1 MGLTKYTTA
10 AALVPE
16 PGAVEDDMAIG
27 IAEIPAVLF
36 RLTRNQKECII
47 VLVYRVAGK
56 TVAIMETA
64 LFSTTYKFMCSILV
78 WFSCIRRRSYYGY
91 EYGFRRNRFTSS
103 QIFSKDMTTVQHHI
117 RYLRISG
124 KPMTQFGKRFCI
136 ILLMSLVCS
145 RNWLV

>member
-64 LFSTTYKFMCSILV
+64 LFSTTYKFMCSVLV
-78 WFSCIRRRSYYGY
+78 CFSSIPKGKAIPLQACLEALRVPGRSG
-91 EYGFRRNRFTSS
+91 S
-103 QIFSKDMTTVQHHI
+103 QISRQSANEGGKVVSPTH
-117 RYLRISG
+117 RPPLPLGNISG
-124 KPMTQFGKRFCI
+124 THFC
-136 ILLMSLVCS
+136 
-145 RNWLV
+145 